1 MEGSIKNRK
10 ANGTNPVSLF
20 LSLVWTNIFWCFVL
34 EITATQNSKFL
45 YVRRERK
52 KVSKLVSDYIN
63 ILLRTAL
70 TNLFAVVKS
79 MVCYVSIC
87 FDESFWCNIFFFH
100 WRVSFFHN
108 TCYIQISQCGLK
120 KYTFC
125 HRRLLCL
132 FILFLFC

>member
-87 FDESFWCNIFFFH
+87 FDESFWCNIFFFPL
-100 WRVSFFHN
+100 
-108 TCYIQISQCGLK
+108 TCVILSQHMLHSNFPMWVK

-125 HRRLLCL
+125 HRRLLSL
-132 FILFLFC
+132 FIFFLFC